1 MINREGGKTVI
12 KLPKAAGVDTTAASS
27 SDDAPAMAQ
36 TDAETDRHP
45 VASQPGDAAISEA
58 AISDGDSRDG
68 AYEEATREASAHGPF
83 VPLLL
88 LAAASLAWM
97 GFQSWLLLT
106 DLQALQAAHASQQQT
121 VDNAAKLRASL
132 DTLAA
137 DTQRLAE
144 AGNGNARLL
153 VEELKKRGVTIN
165 PAAAQA
171 GK

>member
-27 SDDAPAMAQ
+27 SDDTPAMAQ
-36 TDAETDRHP
+36 AGTEADTLP
-45 VASQPGDAAISEA
+45 VAAQPGDVGM
-58 AISDGDSRDG
+58 SDADSRDG
-68 AYEEATREASAHGPF
+68 AYEDATRKASAHGPF

-137 DTQRLAE
+137 DTQGLAE

>member
-12 KLPKAAGVDTTAASS
+12 KLPKAAGADTTAASS
-27 SDDAPAMAQ
+27 PDSTPAMAQ
-36 TDAETDRHP
+36 TEAEADTLP
-45 VASQPGDAAISEA
+45 VAAQPSDVASSVAAASDDAH
-58 AISDGDSRDG
+58 D
-68 AYEEATREASAHGPF
+68 EATRKDSAHGPF
-83 VPLLL
+83 IPLLL
-88 LAAASLAWM
+88 VAVASLTWM
-97 GFQSWLLLT
+97 GFQSWLLLA
-106 DLQALQAAHASQQQT
+106 DRKALQAAHLGQQQT
-121 VDNAAKLRASL
+121 VDNAAKLRTSL

-153 VEELKKRGVTIN
+153 VDELRKRGVTIN

>member
-12 KLPKAAGVDTTAASS
+12 KLPKAAGVGTTAASS
-27 SDDAPAMAQ
+27 SDDAPAGPQ
-36 TDAETDRHP
+36 TDIEADTLP
-45 VASQPGDAAISEA
+45 VAAQPGEA
-58 AISDGDSRDG
+58 AMSDADARDG
-68 AYEEATREASAHGPF
+68 VYEEAARKASAHGPF

-106 DLQALQAAHASQQQT
+106 DRQALQAAHASQQQT